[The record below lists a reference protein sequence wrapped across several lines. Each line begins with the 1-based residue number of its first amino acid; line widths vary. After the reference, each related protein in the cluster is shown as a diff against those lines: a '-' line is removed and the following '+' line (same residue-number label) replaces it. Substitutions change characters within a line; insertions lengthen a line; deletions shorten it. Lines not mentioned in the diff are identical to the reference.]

1 MNIDEIKEIMDNF
14 DPASLLPEL
23 TTIEGKLEFIAR
35 VAVLVG
41 PIILLILGL
50 MYLFASPK
58 EANHYF
64 GYRCYFGMG
73 SVNAWRFTQR
83 LAGIVWGGMGLIL
96 SAVMLLITTGFAGLA
111 VMDLIWKAAVCLFW
125 EVGLVAAA
133 CLAINITAMI
143 RFDRKGEYRRRKA

>member
-14 DPASLLPEL
+14 DPASLLPDL
-23 TTIEGKLEFIAR
+23 TTIEGKLEFIAKA
-35 VAVLVG
+35 AVLVG

-50 MYLFASPK
+50 LYLFASPK

-83 LAGIVWGGMGLIL
+83 LAGIIWGGLGLIL
-96 SAVMLLITTGFAGLA
+96 SLVMLLITGGFAGLA
-111 VMDLIWKAAVCLFW
+111 VMDLIWKAVVCLFW
-125 EVGLVAAA
+125 EVGLVAVA
-133 CLAINITAMI
+133 CLAINTIAMI
-143 RFDRKGEYRRRKA
+143 RFNRKGEYRGRKA